1 MANRIEH
8 LMGPFLTTE
17 QLKGTEYMATQTEKM
32 EFWAAWDKARIDK
45 DIKRYEARA
54 WLELWFEELPADKKK
69 AWDNL
74 IRNITTGKIEK
85 DIENG

>member
-1 MANRIEH
+1 MMTNS
-8 LMGPFLTTE
+8 
-17 QLKGTEYMATQTEKM
+17 
-32 EFWAAWDKARIDK
+32 D
-45 DIKRYEARA
+45 EARA